1 MKPSKKTM
9 KWAII
14 AVVALLIYM
23 NRGKLM
29 SMLKMNGNGKGNGSK
44 GANLSSMPSTVYL
57 TTDSQGSTV
66 SVADQTR
73 VV

>member
-29 SMLKMNGNGKGNGSK
+29 SMLKMNGNGSK

>member
-14 AVVALLIYM
+14 AIVALLIYM

-29 SMLKMNGNGKGNGSK
+29 SMLKMNGNGSK
-44 GANLSSMPSTVYL
+44 GANLSGMPSTVYL
-57 TTDSQGSTV
+57 TTDSKGSNV
-66 SVADQTR
+66 SVANQTR

>member
-1 MKPSKKTM
+1 M

-29 SMLKMNGNGKGNGSK
+29 SMLKMNGNGNGSK
-44 GANLSSMPSTVYL
+44 GANLSGMPSTVYL